1 MDNGYTK
8 RIRERVLS
16 LEDGTVFV
24 MSDFAD
30 IADTSTIRQSLSR
43 LVQSGTLRRILKG
56 VYEKPKYSKLLD
68 EYVGLNIVGVHHGY
82 FSDNET
88 DDIVKQINESGAKLL
103 LVCLGA
109 PKQEKWIFENK
120 SKLTNVSLCMG
131 VGGALDVFAG
141 VAKRAP
147 ELFIKC
153 NLEWLYRFCK
163 NPSRL
168 GRFATLPKFVM
179 TVRKDK
185 KKNK

>member
-1 MDNGYTK
+1 
-8 RIRERVLS
+8 
-16 LEDGTVFV
+16 
-24 MSDFAD
+24 
-30 IADTSTIRQSLSR
+30 
-43 LVQSGTLRRILKG
+43 
-56 VYEKPKYSKLLD
+56 
-68 EYVGLNIVGVHHGY
+68 
-82 FSDNET
+82 
-88 DDIVKQINESGAKLL
+88 
-103 LVCLGA
+103 
-109 PKQEKWIFENK
+109 
-120 SKLTNVSLCMG
+120 MG

>member
-1 MDNGYTK
+1 M
-8 RIRERVLS
+8 
-16 LEDGTVFV
+16 
-24 MSDFAD
+24 
-30 IADTSTIRQSLSR
+30 
-43 LVQSGTLRRILKG
+43 
-56 VYEKPKYSKLLD
+56 KP
-68 EYVGLNIVGVHHGY
+68 
-82 FSDNET
+82 
-88 DDIVKQINESGAKLL
+88 INESGAKLL

-147 ELFIKC
+147 ELFIKF

>member
-1 MDNGYTK
+1 M
-8 RIRERVLS
+8 L
-16 LEDGTVFV
+16 
-24 MSDFAD
+24 
-30 IADTSTIRQSLSR
+30 R
-43 LVQSGTLRRILKG
+43 LQLLN
-56 VYEKPKYSKLLD
+56 LD

-147 ELFIKC
+147 ELFIKF